1 MPSLY
6 ADGLTCSIG
15 CRPYDAETGW
25 PLAPFH
31 QQHPIRAGLN
41 ELRPGSLH
49 VAVDIQARNGARV
62 FAVQPGVAE
71 VLAPNGPNARIQ
83 VGNYIYWHINPEV
96 STGELVIPFK
106 TVLGTVMAGYG
117 HMAFSEIGADG
128 QYADPLRPE
137 GSVLRPY
144 VDRAAPVIG
153 TPSVSSDGQVVVS
166 AYDPQTFIR
175 KTTYF
180 TPVLAPA
187 AIAYR
192 LYDSQRVAVTPL
204 EWSFRGTHLLQFAQR
219 SLIYAPGAQAPG
231 YDCFASRTVCIPHWS
246 YRVTDGL
253 APPLPT
259 TLEPGRYRLTIYAWD
274 WADNTTAL
282 DTPLTLTTHGWKSI
296 GHVPASLFSMPGY
309 FERNLLLPSPPRA
322 GTPVAPRP
330 YRALPLAPSYNRRPM
345 ATSQQPRTTTSHQS
359 PGTGG
364 ERMPAGHGQQP
375 TVTAGQRSSTAISQ
389 PAPSTG
395 GQAPPRS
402 PKH

>member
-1 MPSLY
+1 M
-6 ADGLTCSIG
+6 
-15 CRPYDAETGW
+15 
-25 PLAPFH
+25 
-31 QQHPIRAGLN
+31 
-41 ELRPGSLH
+41 
-49 VAVDIQARNGARV
+49 
-62 FAVQPGVAE
+62 QPGVAE

-83 VGNYIYWHINPEV
+83 VGNYIYWHINPQV

-219 SLIYAPGAQAPG
+219 SLIYAPGAHAPG
-231 YDCFASRTVCIPHWS
+231 YGCFASRSVCVPQWS
-246 YRVTDGL
+246 YRVADGL
-253 APPLPT
+253 APPLPVG
-259 TLEPGRYRLTIYAWD
+259 LAPGHYRLTIYAWD

-282 DTPLTLTTHGWKSI
+282 DTTLTLTSAGWRPI
-296 GHVPASLFSMPGY
+296 GRFPSSLLHAPGY
-309 FERNLLLPSPPRA
+309 LDRQLLLPPALPAPRFYGPTPGRSPVVPS
-322 GTPVAPRP
+322 VAPG
-330 YRALPLAPSYNRRPM
+330 AVAPT
-345 ATSQQPRTTTSHQS
+345 ARTN
-359 PGTGG
+359 
-364 ERMPAGHGQQP
+364 
-375 TVTAGQRSSTAISQ
+375 
-389 PAPSTG
+389 PAPSPARPPGAAGGVAPAAATG
-395 GQAPPRS
+395 QTPS
-402 PKH
+402 PGATYRAIR